1 MTNAQNNV
9 KYGKFTV
16 EELFNVKGTKSTDA
30 GKVHFVGK
38 QDGDAQFIGRT
49 NANYGLQGY
58 VNSKDFAFEPNKANT
73 ISVSQ
78 VGTITAQYRDFPY
91 YTSQNIT
98 KLSADFLNRQIGLYI
113 CSAINQWL
121 RGAQFEGY
129 HTLKMADL
137 KKQQLIL
144 PVTPSGTP
152 DFEYMEERIRELEE
166 ERIREL
172 DAYLKVTGLSD
183 ATLTKADQDALDK
196 MSNGEV
202 KWKKFKIGDLFERT
216 SLPRKIK
223 QFKKKRDVSTEMTQD
238 FNLPLV
244 NSKVGNN
251 GIMYY
256 GKSEQWNA
264 AKLTIDIIQDGAV
277 GAGMVY
283 AQPDSTG
290 VLYNAYL
297 INWKNN
303 QEPINAKHILF
314 FASSLRKVLYGAY
327 NYQRKATWDRVQDD
341 FISLPITSSGDID
354 FDFMENYITAIEK
367 QSICG
372 VIEYKDKMIQ
382 TTKDVVNAN

>member
-196 MSNGEV
+196 MSNGGV

>member
-16 EELFNVKGTKSTDA
+16 EELFNIKGTKSTDA

-137 KKQQLIL
+137 KKQQLVL

-152 DFEYMEERIRELEE
+152 DFEYMEECIRELEE

-172 DAYLKVTGLSD
+172 EAYLKVTGLSD

-196 MSNGEV
+196 MNNGRV

-256 GKSEQWNA
+256 GKSEQWNS

-283 AQPDSTG
+283 AQPDNTG

-303 QEPINAKHILF
+303 QESINAKHILF
-314 FASSLRKVLYGAY
+314 FASSLRKVLYGTY

-341 FISLPITSSGDID
+341 FISLPITSAGDID

-367 QSICG
+367 QSIRG

>member
-1 MTNAQNNV
+1 MTNTQNINYAKFKVSDVLDEPIAGNV
-9 KYGKFTV
+9 DIQKKDISDEGEIVVTSGLTDYGIK
-16 EELFNVKGTKSTDA
+16 
-30 GKVHFVGK
+30 
-38 QDGDAQFIGRT
+38 GRT
-49 NANYGLQGY
+49 TRKAK
-58 VNSKDFAFEPNKANT
+58 VVKEPSIT
-73 ISVSQ
+73 IDMFGNVF
-78 VGTITAQYRDFPY
+78 YRDEPY
-91 YTSQNIT
+91 KLVTHGRVYGFTS
-98 KLSADFLNRQIGLYI
+98 KLIKNREIGLYLV
-113 CSAINQWL
+113 SVL
-121 RGAQFEGY
+121 RPLGAKFSY
-129 HTLKMADL
+129 NNMMTWSKLKDL
-137 KKQQLIL
+137 SIEL
-144 PVTPSGTP
+144 PVAPSGTP

-172 DAYLKVTGLSD
+172 EAYLKVTGLSD

-196 MSNGEV
+196 MNMGGV

-216 SLPRKIK
+216 ALPRKIK
-223 QFKKKRDVSTEMTQD
+223 QFKKKRDVSTEMTHD
-238 FNLPLV
+238 FDLPLV

-314 FASSLRKVLYGAY
+314 FASSLRKVLYGTY

-341 FISLPITSSGDID
+341 FISLPVTSSGNID

-367 QSICG
+367 QSIRG
-372 VIEYKDKMIQ
+372 VIEYKDKVIQ
-382 TTKDVVNAN
+382 TIKDVVNAN

>member
-1 MTNAQNNV
+1 MTNVQNNV

-16 EELFNVKGTKSTDA
+16 EELFDVKGTKSTDA

-58 VNSKDFAFEPNKANT
+58 VNSEDFAFEPNKANT

-137 KKQQLIL
+137 KKQQLVL

-152 DFEYMEERIRELEE
+152 DFEYMEERNRELEEERIRELEE

-172 DAYLKVTGLSD
+172 EAYLKVTGLSD

-196 MSNGEV
+196 M
-202 KWKKFKIGDLFERT
+202 
-216 SLPRKIK
+216 
-223 QFKKKRDVSTEMTQD
+223 
-238 FNLPLV
+238 
-244 NSKVGNN
+244 NN
-251 GIMYY
+251 
-256 GKSEQWNA
+256 
-264 AKLTIDIIQDGAV
+264 
-277 GAGMVY
+277 
-283 AQPDSTG
+283 
-290 VLYNAYL
+290 
-297 INWKNN
+297 
-303 QEPINAKHILF
+303 
-314 FASSLRKVLYGAY
+314 
-327 NYQRKATWDRVQDD
+327 
-341 FISLPITSSGDID
+341 
-354 FDFMENYITAIEK
+354 
-367 QSICG
+367 
-372 VIEYKDKMIQ
+372 
-382 TTKDVVNAN
+382 

>member
-1 MTNAQNNV
+1 MTNVQNNV

-16 EELFNVKGTKSTDA
+16 EELFDVKGTKSTDA

-121 RGAQFEGY
+121 CGAQFEGY

-137 KKQQLIL
+137 KKQQLVL
-144 PVTPSGTP
+144 PVTPSGMP

-172 DAYLKVTGLSD
+172 EAYLKVTGLSD

-196 MSNGEV
+196 MNMGGV
-202 KWKKFKIGDLFERT
+202 KQAKFKVGSLFDIQKVRGINKSGLTVPNDNNCYDYVTRT
-216 SLPRKIK
+216 SKDNGVESQTGLVQARELNKAGTYSLGLLQMTFFYRNKPWYAGQFVRKIVPK
-223 QFKKKRDVSTEMTQD
+223 QKLSQKVMLYFLSIFNKMRPVLLSTLVRHVDDKFTSLEID
-238 FNLPLV
+238 LPV
-244 NSKVGNN
+244 TP
-251 GIMYY
+251 
-256 GKSEQWNA
+256 A
-264 AKLTIDIIQDGAV
+264 
-277 GAGMVY
+277 
-283 AQPDSTG
+283 
-290 VLYNAYL
+290 
-297 INWKNN
+297 
-303 QEPINAKHILF
+303 
-314 FASSLRKVLYGAY
+314 
-327 NYQRKATWDRVQDD
+327 
-341 FISLPITSSGDID
+341 GDID
-354 FDFMENYITAIEK
+354 FDFMENYITVIEK
-367 QSICG
+367 QSIRG
-372 VIEYKDKMIQ
+372 VIEYKDKVIQ
-382 TTKDVVNAN
+382 TTKDVVNVN